1 MRSTI
6 DELIKNNENLLA
18 GIYILIQGLK
28 ESNNSQALATWDKY
42 REKDANKAG
51 DEKDEKTAEDHWNYI
66 EVLTRA
72 TMPAAGNTA
81 ADFTIDELIALIG
94 FHYKSAFIHGWKH
107 AIEAQ
112 KQENTAYECCRPV
125 PRSAEGNL
133 GAAVSAVSGSARRAC
148 DADNSVEAGAPIKE
162 SAEYIFDNF
171 LREDR

>member
-1 MRSTI
+1 M
-6 DELIKNNENLLA
+6 K
-18 GIYILIQGLK
+18 
-28 ESNNSQALATWDKY
+28 
-42 REKDANKAG
+42 
-51 DEKDEKTAEDHWNYI
+51 KTADAHWSYI
-66 EVLTRA
+66 EALTRA
-72 TMPAAGNTA
+72 TLATPGTSEVGMSV
-81 ADFTIDELIALIG
+81 DELIALIG

-107 AIEAQ
+107 ALEALRTDAAQ
-112 KQENTAYECCRPV
+112 KSCCPEAASCARD